1 MGGRD
6 RGTAAKVAVVGAL
19 AATWCGAALGAAAVA
34 EGFASTGQAYAGW
47 YWISRGTQARWEFLS
62 LPSTSDPFLCLE
74 AFLCLPVADGPLPA
88 EIEVRFQIET
98 GAGPGSRLYVARL
111 GRTMVGESYAMYFG
125 QVFLS
130 RRDLE
135 VGSRLIVRLHGSQAE
150 VPLGVHPSSV
160 RVALST
166 TPALAS
172 AAPASEVVGAAAVAS
187 STPTQPA
194 RALPLSVSPDSAP
207 FLAPGTYRGEL
218 GWAGPYTA
226 PIGRG
231 LYKVNLRAGE
241 IVTVRIETESS
252 CVLSLRDPSGRKVG
266 EVEGSSWLGLEYRAQ
281 VGGAWQIL
289 ISCREGGPLFPYTL
303 TLSIR

>member
-1 MGGRD
+1 MGGHN
-6 RGTAAKVAVVGAL
+6 RGTVAKVAVVGGL
-19 AATWCGAALGAAAVA
+19 VAAWWGVALGAAAVA

-47 YWISRGTQARWEFLS
+47 YWISRGSQARWEFLS
-62 LPSTSDPFLCLE
+62 LPLTSDPFLGLE
-74 AFLCLPVADGPLPA
+74 AFLCLPVAAGPLPA

-111 GRTMVGESYAMYFG
+111 GRTMTGESYAMYFG

-130 RRDLE
+130 RRELGL
-135 VGSRLIVRLHGSQAE
+135 GSRLIVRLDGSQAE

-160 RVALST
+160 RVTLST
-166 TPALAS
+166 APALAS
-172 AAPASEVVGAAAVAS
+172 AAPPTGGVGTAAAAS
-187 STPTQPA
+187 SVPTQPA
-194 RALPLSVSPDSAP
+194 RTLPGSASPDSAP

-218 GWAGPYTA
+218 GWSGPYTA

-231 LYKVNLRAGE
+231 VYKVNLRAGE
-241 IVTVRIETESS
+241 IVTVRVETESV
-252 CVLSLRDPSGRKVG
+252 CVVSLCDPSGRKVG
-266 EVEGSSWLGLEYRAQ
+266 EVEGSTWLGLEYHAQ

-289 ISCREGGPLFPYTL
+289 ISCREGSSLFPYTL